1 VGEKYAVGAVTH
13 GRVRNLADFGAFV
26 EIEDGVDGLIHLSN
40 MSWNRAIKHPSDVLK
55 KGQMV
60 DAVVLALDPTNRRLA
75 LGLKQLEQDP
85 WDAYFAKIQVGDVI
99 HGKVTRQVSF
109 GVFVELQEGIEGLCH
124 VSEMAHEHGGGNAKL
139 LEVGSEHEFRVIR
152 LNQGDRKIALSTK
165 EPAPP
170 PPPPEPVV
178 PKAKEPERMS
188 TMAEALSSAGI
199 TFTS

>member
-1 VGEKYAVGAVTH
+1 
-13 GRVRNLADFGAFV
+13 
-26 EIEDGVDGLIHLSN
+26 
-40 MSWNRAIKHPSDVLK
+40 
-55 KGQMV
+55 
-60 DAVVLALDPTNRRLA
+60 
-75 LGLKQLEQDP
+75 
-85 WDAYFAKIQVGDVI
+85 
-99 HGKVTRQVSF
+99 
-109 GVFVELQEGIEGLCH
+109 
-124 VSEMAHEHGGGNAKL
+124 MAHEHGGGNAKL